1 MASSSA
7 VFSAVQRAGSPA
19 YQGLANA
26 ILSHSGDDDARLQ
39 HLQDQRH
46 AGILACNSV
55 AEIIELIPD
64 DYRVHIT
71 DHLHSAQKAVAQLC
85 STRSTVAKW
94 KHHRSVG
101 TLPAHLRGSANKVQF
116 TAGYGET
123 AAAKAAQKT
132 SDDAYSTY
140 QLACL
145 DRDIA
150 ARELEVVFL
159 EAAISPDK
167 ATLDM
172 RSALAPHC
180 ASILE
185 RYKVPRDVIGPDG
198 SVTDVQWKVNP
209 QASAIMEATMADVG
223 VYAHRAI
230 AIALNIGKREDMRI
244 EKTKSL
250 AAAAKVAAGD
260 GVAMDVDATLAQ
272 TIRSE
277 VKRQVMG
284 VMPRDKQ
291 QSRGAGPSKLTG
303 AARGAAAN
311 VQATVHG
318 QGTGSKK
325 KRSGPKPQKEGYTVV
340 AKVEGSQ
347 KKRKRRGKG
356 KGKQQQQQQQGPKPS
371 RKGKEKAT

>member
-26 ILSHSGDDDARLQ
+26 ILSHSGDDEARVQ

-55 AEIIELIPD
+55 AEIIDGGTTVLD
-64 DYRVHIT
+64 S
-71 DHLHSAQKAVAQLC
+71 LHRGKVEASPLGRYSACPPSRLC
-85 STRSTVAKW
+85 QQRSSSLLDTGKL
-94 KHHRSVG
+94 R
-101 TLPAHLRGSANKVQF
+101 LPRLLRKS
-116 TAGYGET
+116 
-123 AAAKAAQKT
+123 

-180 ASILE
+180 ASIME

-209 QASAIMEATMADVG
+209 QALAIMEATMADVG

-230 AIALNIGKREDMRI
+230 SIALNIGK
-244 EKTKSL
+244 L
-250 AAAAKVAAGD
+250 AAGD

-311 VQATVHG
+311 VQAKVHG
-318 QGTGSKK
+318 QGTGSGK
-325 KRSGPKPQKEGYTVV
+325 KRSGPKPQKEGLQVL